1 MSLWHQRRHQVYTT
15 PRSFTPVNQLPTAF
29 VSKFDE
35 FSLQNS
41 PAYNL
46 PSHSMFSRTPCYN
59 ALSPAP
65 TPYAPPTDNLRFI
78 HNQSRLPSAV
88 FENSIRRS
96 NYRTTGAEIEPQFSY
111 PTSATTHQVS
121 RYDDFPQIPPY
132 QQSVE
137 MKSFHRNDNAINN
150 GDTSQPTT
158 INSIYSY
165 RVPGLEEQPPFV
177 PSYLRNNQPLET
189 HNYKTG
195 SSRAS
200 ETFSGVP
207 LITPPVAVADSLVRQ
222 SSRVAQSSELLLKSH
237 PVETPSSEIAKSTLH
252 LSDGDEESDGE
263 RPVASRRNMR
273 RSDSIS
279 DDTYHARLPFTDTKD
294 KADQRDFI
302 DNLHSRVDKAAPEA
316 SKCNEELRG
325 DVVPNAN
332 MHQVWEKIVEPVQTS
347 FVIPKIIVDT
357 QIDLTEATTLSTV
370 DDSVMESHAS
380 VHGETLAAPSI
391 APSHL
396 EIRDSGEEEQ
406 QSEALSSGDA
416 TINNNSPL
424 AEAAPSSIYHYDK
437 QPIPDEQQSTRVERA
452 VEGYG
457 GAQDAAA
464 TLTMTYESDSMAN
477 NSSEGISDD
486 GGGRRE
492 AESINNLV
500 DDENQGAPSV
510 ALNDKI
516 NEIYRK
522 IEKIEGNYYG
532 EKEKIMEHSE
542 RRPSVAVVE
551 ARNEEQHPEEFQAP
565 DENAI
570 YGGGEWTGDQYQN
583 EIAPVAAWIE
593 PDSQGQPDYASYGGY
608 PEGGNQQTYEGGM
621 GEDRGTYEGAPG
633 EVYSPQYQLDGQQ
646 PPQSNEHFDA
656 GAVQTGYENTEYPY
670 EQQAYPYQQQQS
682 EFVYADEAG
691 MHQQQEANNYDP
703 SFLTQSDPNYQQ
715 NNYHEAPENPS
726 NYTNDT
732 AGVYYDYDQQP
743 ATDPQTMYSDPN
755 YSHHQSAVV
764 DGDASQYFY
773 ENDENKAGTY
783 PEYSTENNYGY
794 AELSGDNGT
803 PYNAEGY
810 RPTGDGTYD
819 DVANLQTTN
828 ETTLEHANY
837 DSQHFEQPSNE
848 NFERDES
855 YLTTADESS
864 ESSKPLETDANV
876 NENAGDDGG
885 SAPSQPSKR
894 DDVKLVKQLLDSE
907 SDDTTSRSNLLKTSI
922 KEETDES
929 DFDFSAS

>member
-1 MSLWHQRRHQVYTT
+1 M
-15 PRSFTPVNQLPTAF
+15 
-29 VSKFDE
+29 
-35 FSLQNS
+35 
-41 PAYNL
+41 
-46 PSHSMFSRTPCYN
+46 
-59 ALSPAP
+59 
-65 TPYAPPTDNLRFI
+65 
-78 HNQSRLPSAV
+78 
-88 FENSIRRS
+88 
-96 NYRTTGAEIEPQFSY
+96 
-111 PTSATTHQVS
+111 S

-150 GDTSQPTT
+150 GDTTQPTT

-165 RVPGLEEQPPFV
+165 RVPALEEQPPPGKAFV

-189 HNYKTG
+189 HNYNSG

-207 LITPPVAVADSLVRQ
+207 LITPPVAVADPLVRLP
-222 SSRVAQSSELLLKSH
+222 SRVAQSSESLLKSH
-237 PVETPSSEIAKSTLH
+237 PVETLGSDIAKSTR

-263 RPVASRRNMR
+263 RPIASRRNMR

-279 DDTYHARLPFTDTKD
+279 DDTYHSRLPFANLKD
-294 KADQRDFI
+294 KADQQGFI
-302 DNLHSRVDKAAPEA
+302 DNLHSRVDKVPPGAT
-316 SKCNEELRG
+316 CNEELRS
-325 DVVPNAN
+325 DAVPNAN
-332 MHQVWEKIVEPVQTS
+332 MHQVCEKIVEPVQTS

-357 QIDLTEATTLSTV
+357 QIDLVEATAPATIV
-370 DDSVMESHAS
+370 NSVIETHAS
-380 VHGETLAAPSI
+380 VHGETFGESSVAPSN
-391 APSHL
+391 H
-396 EIRDSGEEEQ
+396 EIRNSGEEQ
-406 QSEALSSGDA
+406 QSEALSSGDG

-452 VEGYG
+452 MDGHF

-500 DDENQGAPSV
+500 DDENQSTPSV

-542 RRPSVAVVE
+542 RRPSVAAVE
-551 ARNEEQHPEEFQAP
+551 ARNEDEQLGAQPGEPLHHPQEFQAP

-570 YGGGEWTGDQYQN
+570 YEGGEWSGEQYPS

-593 PDSQGQPDYASYGGY
+593 PDSQGQPDYASYGY
-608 PEGGNQQTYEGGM
+608 PEGGNQQTYEGG
-621 GEDRGTYEGAPG
+621 PG
-633 EVYSPQYQLDGQQ
+633 EVYSPQYQFDGQQ

-656 GAVQTGYENTEYPY
+656 GAVQTGYDNTDYPY
-670 EQQAYPYQQQQS
+670 EQQQAYAVDPYQQQQS
-682 EFVYADEAG
+682 EFVYADEAAL
-691 MHQQQEANNYDP
+691 HQQQEANNYDS
-703 SFLTQSDPNYQQ
+703 SFHTQSDPNYQQ
-715 NNYHEAPENPS
+715 NNYHEAPEIPS

-764 DGDASQYFY
+764 DGEASPYFY

-794 AELSGDNGT
+794 AEISGDNGT

-810 RPTGDGTYD
+810 RQTGDGTYD
-819 DVANLQTTN
+819 DVANMHESQTTN

-855 YLTTADESS
+855 YLTTTTADESS

-876 NENAGDDGG
+876 NVNIGGGADDGA

-922 KEETDES
+922 KEEADES
-929 DFDFSAS
+929 DFDFSAAS